1 MRNNYDASRRNS
13 VMRHTVTLCTYLVCT
28 MTTIPRNNYDASCRN
43 SVLRHKRY
51 ARSPKKLGPYRV
63 ICYSYSRTCT
73 HVDINNGASHL
84 DNMRKISKSQLLY
97 VCT

>member
-13 VMRHTVTLCTYLVCT
+13 VTHHTVMLCAYLVCT
-28 MTTIPRNNYDASCRN
+28 MTTILHNNYDASHRD
-43 SVLRHKRY
+43 SVSRHKRY

-73 HVDINNGASHL
+73 HVNINNGASHL
-84 DNMRKISKSQLLY
+84 DNHIPTPYGSHITTHS
-97 VCT
+97 